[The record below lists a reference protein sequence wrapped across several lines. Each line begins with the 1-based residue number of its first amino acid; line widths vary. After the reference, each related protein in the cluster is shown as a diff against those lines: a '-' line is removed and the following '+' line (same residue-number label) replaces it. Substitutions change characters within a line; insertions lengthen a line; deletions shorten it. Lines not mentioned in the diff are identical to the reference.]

1 MVKRLFNRI
10 KKAYYLLFY
19 FYFRLEK
26 KNNRGGEVSD
36 KLATFSALMPICVFC
51 FGDFLTVLFVVSR
64 FLIPLPKLSDW
75 FLYSIAVVIIV
86 LNFVLFFRKKRYIAI
101 KELFEGEE
109 DHVRLFRSLLC
120 IAFSL
125 ASLFTMAFL
134 IALFDHR

>member
-1 MVKRLFNRI
+1 MKIFKKI
-10 KKAYYLLFY
+10 IKAYYRLFY

-26 KNNRGGEVSD
+26 KDNRGGECSD

-51 FGDFLTVLFVVSR
+51 FCDFLTVLYVVTR
-64 FLIPLPKLSDW
+64 FLIPLPKPSDW
-75 FLYSIAVVIIV
+75 FLYSIAAVIIV

-101 KELFEGEE
+101 KEMFSGEE

-125 ASLFTMAFL
+125 ASLFTMAVL
-134 IALFDHR
+134 IALFGYP